1 MVDIFA
7 LVLAHGLLALAAW
20 RLLLRPE
27 LDEEGGD
34 QQAGDAEGRAGNA
47 RRHSSRGASRK
58 GMQWPRSDGAAAQE
72 GGTCPAAG
80 DGHA

>member
-34 QQAGDAEGRAGNA
+34 RKAGDAGSRAGTT
-47 RRHSSRGASRK
+47 RRHPSRGPLRK
-58 GMQWPRSDGAAAQE
+58 GMQWPPSDGAAAQE
-72 GGTCPAAG
+72 GGTRPAAG
-80 DGHA
+80 DWHA